1 MSSTD
6 IALQEIHR
14 PEISKSISDIHT
26 RRIVADHESGID
38 AAANHYDSEAA
49 TIVGSRTHSAS
60 SSATALPTTYPEG
73 GYGWTIVAV
82 CSSIMFFS
90 VGATYSWGVIQ
101 ARLAADNL
109 GPNSTL
115 AFIGSI
121 SASWIALGA
130 IVSGR
135 LIRLVGSR
143 NAGLLACFLLGLGQV
158 LSGFS
163 TRNVGG
169 LFVTNGIVTGV
180 GTCLGFMLCST
191 LPAQYFQKKR
201 GTATGLIFAGA
212 GAGGAVL
219 SISINELIACLGVSW
234 TFRIL
239 GFSIWAIPLPA
250 CLFLKDRMRMA
261 TPTIEW
267 NLFRDPKFVLLLIGS
282 AIGTFPLFVP
292 PFFIPLYAGSLGI
305 SATVGSLL
313 LATFNLSSGLGRLG
327 FGYLCDICGP
337 ITSLILSLLLSALS
351 LLAIWPVSNSLA
363 PLVVFIIL
371 DGLGNG
377 GFFST
382 VPSVVGHVY
391 GPNRMT
397 GVLGM
402 VLSAWAAGYIL
413 GSPVAGWLLE
423 MYGGSDAGI
432 TAYRPAMYYAG
443 SLSLGAA
450 GFVGGMRWL
459 EAPRLLAFA

>member
-1 MSSTD
+1 MASND
-6 IALQEIHR
+6 IILEEIR
-14 PEISKSISDIHT
+14 QPEKSRSIHSAT
-26 RRIVADHESGID
+26 QSVADHARGQV
-38 AAANHYDSEAA
+38 YDSEARTPTA
-49 TIVGSRTHSAS
+49 VSHAGSAN
-60 SSATALPTTYPEG
+60 SSATVIASTAFPEG

-135 LIRLVGSR
+135 LIRLIGSR
-143 NAGLLACFLLGLGQV
+143 NAGVLACFLLGLGQV

-163 TRNVGG
+163 SRSVGG

-180 GTCLGFMLCST
+180 GTCIGFMLCST
-191 LPAQYFQKKR
+191 LPSQYFRTKR
-201 GTATGLIFAGA
+201 GTATGYIFAGA

-219 SISINELIACLGVSW
+219 SISINQLIARIGVPW

-239 GFSIWAIPLPA
+239 GFSIWALPMPA
-250 CLFLKDRMRMA
+250 CLFLKDRMRMN
-261 TPTIEW
+261 TPAIEW

-282 AIGTFPLFVP
+282 GIGTFPLFVP
-292 PFFIPLYAGSLGI
+292 PFFIPLYAGSLGL
-305 SATVGSLL
+305 SDTVGSLL

-327 FGYLCDICGP
+327 FGYLCDVLGP
-337 ITSLILSLLLSALS
+337 ITSLTFALLLSALS

-432 TAYRPAMYYAG
+432 SAYRPAMYYAG

-450 GFVGGMRWL
+450 GFVSGMRWL